1 MVEEDKLIEAI
12 ENIRR
17 DKKDP
22 WKYIL
27 FTFLNGLAQGLGVA
41 LGMTIFLGLVI
52 YIMSSVIARM
62 IDFPVIGHY
71 FGELGKLIEAYS
83 RATPPIR

>member
-1 MVEEDKLIEAI
+1 MEEEQLIEAI

-41 LGMTIFLGLVI
+41 LGMTLFLGLAI
-52 YIMSSVIARM
+52 YIISNVISRM

-71 FGELGKLIEAYS
+71 FGELGKLIETYS
-83 RATPPIR
+83 KATPPVR

>member
-1 MVEEDKLIEAI
+1 MEDQQLLEAI

-22 WKYIL
+22 WKYII

-41 LGMTIFLGLVI
+41 VGMTIFFGLVL
-52 YIMSSVIARM
+52 YIVSNMISRM
-62 IDFPVIGHY
+62 IDFPVIGYY
-71 FGELGKLIEAYS
+71 FGELGRLIETYS
-83 RATPPIR
+83 KTMPPVH